1 MDPLWFKAFPMRSD
15 EGEVG
20 DMELQAGSIYRSGS
34 LQLLVALVLLIILSS
49 LLEGTQFGQRAV
61 DILFALVILA
71 TVRAAS
77 SERRTR
83 VVFLVLAVSAI
94 ALLWT
99 SNGVE
104 RTVVGVAGL
113 MIFVVLNVGTVGL
126 MLKRIL
132 QAQVVDF
139 DVLCSAVAVYLLI
152 GVTWALTYIAIDIL
166 DPTAFEQL
174 AVSAWDGGTDY
185 VYFSFVTLTTLGYG
199 DISPNGNFVR
209 IWAVMEAGVG
219 VLYLALLIARLV
231 SLYRP

>member
-1 MDPLWFKAFPMRSD
+1 
-15 EGEVG
+15 
-20 DMELQAGSIYRSGS
+20 MELQAGSIYRSGS

-83 VVFLVLAVSAI
+83 IVFLVLAVSAI

-104 RTVVGVAGL
+104 RAGVGVAGL
-113 MIFVVLNVGTVGL
+113 MIFVILNTGTVGL

-132 QAQVVDF
+132 QARVVGF

-152 GVTWALTYIAIDIL
+152 GVTWALTYIVIDIL

-174 AVSAWDGGTDY
+174 AMSAWAGGTDY

-199 DISPNGNFVR
+199 DISPDGNFVR

>member
-1 MDPLWFKAFPMRSD
+1 
-15 EGEVG
+15 
-20 DMELQAGSIYRSGS
+20 MELQAGSIYRSGS

-174 AVSAWDGGTDY
+174 AVSAWAGGTDY

-199 DISPNGNFVR
+199 DISPDGNFVR
-209 IWAVMEAGVG
+209 IWAVLEAGVG

>member
-1 MDPLWFKAFPMRSD
+1 MRPD

-20 DMELQAGSIYRSGS
+20 DMELQAGSIYRSGA

-49 LLEGTQFGQRAV
+49 LLEGTHFGQLAV

-77 SERRTR
+77 SKRRTR
-83 VVFLVLAVSAI
+83 LVFLVLAVSAI

-99 SNGVE
+99 SNGVQ
-104 RTVVGVAGL
+104 RTGVGVAGL
-113 MIFVVLNVGTVGL
+113 LIFVVLNTGTVGL

-132 QAQVVDF
+132 QAQIVDF

-152 GVTWALTYIAIDIL
+152 GVTWGLSYIVIDTL
-166 DPTAFEQL
+166 DPSAFEQL
-174 AVSAWDGGTDY
+174 ALSAWAGGTDY
-185 VYFSFVTLTTLGYG
+185 LYFSFVTLTTLGYG
-199 DISPNGNFVR
+199 DISPSGNFVR
-209 IWAVMEAGVG
+209 IWAVMEAVVG

>member
-1 MDPLWFKAFPMRSD
+1 MNRLWFKAFLMRPD

-20 DMELQAGSIYRSGS
+20 DMELQAGSISRSGP

-83 VVFLVLAVSAI
+83 LAFLALAVSAI

-104 RTVVGVAGL
+104 RTGVGVAGL
-113 MIFVVLNVGTVGL
+113 LIFVVLNTGTVGL

-132 QAQVVDF
+132 QARFVDF
-139 DVLCSAVAVYLLI
+139 DVLCSAVAVYLFVPVI
-152 GVTWALTYIAIDIL
+152 SRAALVEPTD
-166 DPTAFEQL
+166 DPL
-174 AVSAWDGGTDY
+174 AGGPENP
-185 VYFSFVTLTTLGYG
+185 G
-199 DISPNGNFVR
+199 
-209 IWAVMEAGVG
+209 
-219 VLYLALLIARLV
+219 
-231 SLYRP
+231 

>member
-1 MDPLWFKAFPMRSD
+1 
-15 EGEVG
+15 
-20 DMELQAGSIYRSGS
+20 MELQAGSISRSGP

-83 VVFLVLAVSAI
+83 LVFLVLAVSAI

-104 RTVVGVAGL
+104 RTGVGVAGL
-113 MIFVVLNVGTVGL
+113 MIFVVLNTGTVGL

-132 QAQVVDF
+132 KARVVGF

-152 GVTWALTYIAIDIL
+152 GVTWALTYIVIDIL

-174 AVSAWDGGTDY
+174 AVSAWAGGTDY

>member
-1 MDPLWFKAFPMRSD
+1 MRSD

-20 DMELQAGSIYRSGS
+20 NTELQAGSISRSGP

-83 VVFLVLAVSAI
+83 LVFLVLAVTAI

-104 RTVVGVAGL
+104 RTGVGVAGL
-113 MIFVVLNVGTVGL
+113 LIFVVLNTGTVGL

-132 QAQVVDF
+132 QARVVDF

-174 AVSAWDGGTDY
+174 AVSAWAGGTDY

-199 DISPNGNFVR
+199 DISPDGNFVR

>member
-1 MDPLWFKAFPMRSD
+1 
-15 EGEVG
+15 
-20 DMELQAGSIYRSGS
+20 MELQAGSIYRSGS

-152 GVTWALTYIAIDIL
+152 GVTWALTYIVIDIL
-166 DPTAFEQL
+166 DPNAFEQL
-174 AVSAWDGGTDY
+174 AMTAWDGGTDY

-199 DISPNGNFVR
+199 DISPDGNFVR

>member
-1 MDPLWFKAFPMRSD
+1 
-15 EGEVG
+15 
-20 DMELQAGSIYRSGS
+20 MELQAGSIYRSGS

-199 DISPNGNFVR
+199 DISPDGNFVR

>member
-1 MDPLWFKAFPMRSD
+1 
-15 EGEVG
+15 
-20 DMELQAGSIYRSGS
+20 MELQAGSIYRSGS
-34 LQLLVALVLLIILSS
+34 LQLLVALALLIILSS
-49 LLEGTQFGQRAV
+49 LLEGTQFGQRAG
-61 DILFALVILA
+61 DLLFALVILA

-83 VVFLVLAVSAI
+83 LIFLVLAVSAI

-104 RTVVGVAGL
+104 RTGVGVAGL
-113 MIFVVLNVGTVGL
+113 MVFVILNTGTVGL

-132 QAQVVDF
+132 QAKVVGF

-152 GVTWALTYIAIDIL
+152 GVTWALTYIVIDIL

-174 AVSAWDGGTDY
+174 AVSAWAGGTDY

-199 DISPNGNFVR
+199 DISPDGNFVR

>member
-1 MDPLWFKAFPMRSD
+1 
-15 EGEVG
+15 
-20 DMELQAGSIYRSGS
+20 MELQAGSIYRSGS